1 MSDMKIA
8 HIGREL
14 VLYLNRFARDRD
26 PDSKKML
33 AELHTRLCAAV
44 RTEAADDAQAAV
56 SAPAEQ
62 QHELQL

>member
-14 VLYLNRFARDRD
+14 GLVLNKFAHDRE
-26 PDSKKML
+26 PDQRKSIN
-33 AELHTRLCAAV
+33 ELCTRLAIAV
-44 RTEAADDAQAAV
+44 RVEAEEDAAERVAA
-56 SAPAEQ
+56 ED

>member
-14 VLYLNRFARDRD
+14 AHTLNKFAHDRD
-26 PDSKKML
+26 PEQRKQI
-33 AELHTRLCAAV
+33 AELYTRLCGAV
-44 RTEAADDAQAAV
+44 RDEAAEDAAEQAA
-56 SAPAEQ
+56 AEQ

>member
-14 VLYLNRFARDRD
+14 GLVLNKFAHDRESD
-26 PDSKKML
+26 QRKQI
-33 AELHTRLCAAV
+33 AELQTRLANAV
-44 RTEAADDAQAAV
+44 RVEADEDAAEKADKG
-56 SAPAEQ
+56 

>member
-14 VLYLNRFARDRD
+14 ALQLNKFAHDRD
-26 PDSKKML
+26 PQTKNMV

-44 RTEAADDAQAAV
+44 RTEAADDAEQAAAV
-56 SAPAEQ
+56 GK